1 MFAGAALLAVARGGG
16 SPELGG
22 AGPTA
27 HGWSKRGHGRV
38 RLDVANP
45 MQGSTSTDAGRR
57 RLRTRQSDS
66 AAVACSGERARGKE
80 KGEEANQGH
89 H

>member
-1 MFAGAALLAVARGGG
+1 
-16 SPELGG
+16 
-22 AGPTA
+22 
-27 HGWSKRGHGRV
+27 V

-57 RLRTRQSDS
+57 WLRTRRSDS
-66 AAVACSGERARGKE
+66 AVVARFGERARGKE

-89 H
+89 HWVPCAMEKLGQVFLSTEM

>member
-1 MFAGAALLAVARGGG
+1 M
-16 SPELGG
+16 
-22 AGPTA
+22 
-27 HGWSKRGHGRV
+27 

-57 RLRTRQSDS
+57 RLRTRRSDS
-66 AAVACSGERARGKE
+66 AAVARFGERARGKE